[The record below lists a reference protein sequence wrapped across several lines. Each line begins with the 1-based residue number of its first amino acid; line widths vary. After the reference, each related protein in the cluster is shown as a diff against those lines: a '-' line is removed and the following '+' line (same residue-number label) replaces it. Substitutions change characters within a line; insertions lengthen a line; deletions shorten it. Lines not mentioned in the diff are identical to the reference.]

1 MITTPIITIES
12 TEHLFAPI
20 AMLLRFFF
28 RFFFVEND
36 FVILGLVLLSIPLLS
51 ISDAILKRIIKE
63 KEEERGDNN
72 C

>member
-20 AMLLRFFF
+20 AMLLQ
-28 RFFFVEND
+28 ND